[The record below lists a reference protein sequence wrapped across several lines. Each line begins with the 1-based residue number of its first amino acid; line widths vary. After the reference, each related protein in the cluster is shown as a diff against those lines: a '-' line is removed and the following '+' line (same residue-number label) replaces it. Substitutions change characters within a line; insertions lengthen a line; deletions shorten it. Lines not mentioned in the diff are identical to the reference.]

1 MTAEGNATGIYPEWQ
16 VYKSPTCSVVEEL
29 ATNHFNVSTVVHIN
43 SSFSEVPKGQEE
55 ETLGVSA
62 PVVPLTKAGYN
73 RELEIQSYSTRKLLF
88 DQ

>member
-29 ATNHFNVSTVVHIN
+29 ATNHFNVSTVVHTN

-55 ETLGVSA
+55 ETVGVSA
-62 PVVPLTKAGYN
+62 CSTTDEGKVQQRTG
-73 RELEIQSYSTRKLLF
+73 IQSNSTRKLLF
-88 DQ
+88 DHD